1 MAYFNQRKKTL
12 PPTADQKAAA
22 KLPDQPDPFWPPGVE
37 PKHLPV
43 AERKDSVV
51 KAFTHITGELWHCEK
66 CGRTTEKS
74 IRDARYCADC
84 YELEVKN
91 SAVAKR
97 INGDWMEQSK
107 ALGLE
112 LFERQPEETDLE
124 WFIWC
129 KYRECYPAR
138 LPTWSEL
145 SKMTGSTVAT
155 ITKAASKWSYKVRLV
170 SWAQYTDATIQERRI
185 AAIKEMNKTQLNM
198 AMTMQDK
205 LRDAIDMLQP
215 EVLRP
220 NEIVNLFKVATEL
233 ERKIVTHVDDK
244 VQADSAELKSK
255 QVAETKPTD
264 LAEVI
269 SILSKTGMLDGKTI
283 GVEQT
288 TRVIAK
294 GD

>member
-1 MAYFNQRKKTL
+1 
-12 PPTADQKAAA
+12 
-22 KLPDQPDPFWPPGVE
+22 
-37 PKHLPV
+37 
-43 AERKDSVV
+43 
-51 KAFTHITGELWHCEK
+51 
-66 CGRTTEKS
+66 
-74 IRDARYCADC
+74 
-84 YELEVKN
+84 
-91 SAVAKR
+91 
-97 INGDWMEQSK
+97 
-107 ALGLE
+107 
-112 LFERQPEETDLE
+112 
-124 WFIWC
+124 
-129 KYRECYPAR
+129 
-138 LPTWSEL
+138 
-145 SKMTGSTVAT
+145 
-155 ITKAASKWSYKVRLV
+155 
-170 SWAQYTDATIQERRI
+170 
-185 AAIKEMNKTQLNM
+185 MNKTQLNM
-198 AMTMQDK
+198 ALTMQDK